1 MLSSESSL
9 RCLSTT
15 TLVAVSKD
23 QTSSEIGAVLLDNVV
38 VSVGSACKQ
47 VDGIML
53 GCSGSHAI
61 VWKDSE
67 NDLLHKEQVP
77 TFLNP
82 SLFN

>member
-1 MLSSESSL
+1 M
-9 RCLSTT
+9 
-15 TLVAVSKD
+15 SKD
-23 QTSSEIGAVLLDNVV
+23 QTSSEIGAVLLDSFV
-38 VSVGSACKQ
+38 VSVDSACKQ

-67 NDLLHKEQVP
+67 NDLLHKEQLR